1 MWPRL
6 SVESDGALA
15 IEVMVAQDGPARP
28 CSRLGLGS
36 GVRVRA
42 RVRVRVRTRVR
53 VRFRVRLELEQV
65 HR

>member
-6 SVESDGALA
+6 SVERDGALA
-15 IEVMVAQDGPARP
+15 IEVMVTQDGATRP